1 MKKALNAWSVNGNE
15 SFAEMFAH
23 LKEAGFEAVE
33 LNLDG
38 DGHSAHSL
46 FMETTE
52 AELETIKNQAK
63 ENGLEIVGVSC
74 SMYTG
79 QLGSLEADV
88 REKGKDIVRKQLFC
102 AKHLGADNILVPPG
116 ADIAGGDS
124 IKKAYEMVEQSL
136 TELKPEIE
144 ASGVCVALENIW
156 NGFFTSPFDMAGM
169 VDRLDSAYIKAYY
182 DVGNT
187 VAFSDTVSWIEI
199 LEKRINRIHIK
210 GFKCN
215 RGDFG
220 RLNTGGV
227 FCDLLDGDIDWK
239 AVVAMLKNVGYD
251 GYITAEVFPNRS
263 YAADMDFY
271 KEVSGDMD
279 KILNM

>member
-15 SFAEMFAH
+15 SFSQMFAH
-23 LKEAGFEAVE
+23 LSEAGFDAVE

-38 DGHSAHSL
+38 AGHSNHSL
-46 FMETTE
+46 FMDTTE
-52 AELETIKNQAK
+52 EELFTIREEAAK
-63 ENGLEIVGVSC
+63 AGLEIVGVSC

-79 QLGSLEADV
+79 QLGSLDAAV
-88 REKGKDIVRKQLFC
+88 REEGKNLVRKQLFL
-102 AKHLGADNILVPPG
+102 AKNLGADNILVPPG

-124 IKKAYEMVEQSL
+124 IKTAYEMVEKSL

-156 NGFFTSPFDMAGM
+156 NGFFTSPFDMARM
-169 VDRLDSAYIKAYY
+169 VDKLDSPYIKAYY

-199 LEKRINRIHIK
+199 LENRINRIHIK

-215 RGDFG
+215 GGEFG
-220 RLNTGGV
+220 RLNTGGD
-227 FCDLLDGDIDWK
+227 FCDLPDSDINWE
-239 AVVAMLKNVGYD
+239 AVMAMLHKIGYD
-251 GYITAEVFPNRS
+251 GYITGEVFPNKA
-263 YAADMDFY
+263 YATDMDFY
-271 KEVSGDMD
+271 KEVSGWMSDII
-279 KILNM
+279 K